1 MSRKKSVGLVGVPWC
16 EGINLEGVDLAPTAM
31 REAGLRA
38 AVESLGLGVDDHGDV
53 CFKTLFEQHKKTR
66 THDSIELYRKWLAS
80 APETNFVKWVRD
92 QVPVEG
98 SPPLRTSPPTKRF
111 RPSDIKEAQ
120 EAGAERLLFVNSDVC
135 GEGLKLVHDAVF
147 KAASTD
153 AFVLTLGGDHS
164 IASGSI
170 SALVQRYPEL
180 GVIWVN
186 AHGDANTPSTSPSGQ
201 YHGMSAAHLLGW
213 FDRPGA
219 CGDGVTAA
227 DLQGFGWLPASGVLR
242 ESKMAYIGLRDVDKE
257 EGAMLRRSGVRVFTM
272 RDIDKHG
279 IARVCEMAIEA
290 VDASRSCPIHLSLD
304 IDAVDPHFV
313 RGVGSAMRGGLT
325 YREVHCICEEAHL
338 SNRLVS
344 MDLVEVNPCL
354 DPVPND
360 KSMHGDNPDV
370 KPSSPTVRLAI
381 ELVLS
386 ALGKQTC

>member
-1 MSRKKSVGLVGVPWC
+1 M
-16 EGINLEGVDLAPTAM
+16 
-31 REAGLRA
+31 
-38 AVESLGLGVDDHGDV
+38 
-53 CFKTLFEQHKKTR
+53 
-66 THDSIELYRKWLAS
+66 
-80 APETNFVKWVRD
+80 
-92 QVPVEG
+92 
-98 SPPLRTSPPTKRF
+98 
-111 RPSDIKEAQ
+111 
-120 EAGAERLLFVNSDVC
+120 
-135 GEGLKLVHDAVF
+135 
-147 KAASTD
+147 
-153 AFVLTLGGDHS
+153 
-164 IASGSI
+164 
-170 SALVQRYPEL
+170 
-180 GVIWVN
+180 
-186 AHGDANTPSTSPSGQ
+186 
-201 YHGMSAAHLLGW
+201 
-213 FDRPGA
+213 
-219 CGDGVTAA
+219 
-227 DLQGFGWLPASGVLR
+227 
-242 ESKMAYIGLRDVDKE
+242 RDV
-257 EGAMLRRSGVRVFTM
+257 
-272 RDIDKHG
+272 DKHG